1 MTGGDELSWKTLG
14 RIVQQW
20 TGDPAELTEV
30 IPLSGGS
37 VNNTLLLVTG
47 DYRKAVLKITPHR
60 VDRELINEA
69 HQLEMLRRLELPVP
83 RVYLSHPGS
92 LEDPNTYLL
101 LEYIP
106 GITLSE
112 AKKSLPESE
121 YESLQHQLAEQV
133 LRLHEH
139 TRSTYGKVD
148 ASDDHQETSWTNF
161 YRSLHDQS
169 VQNLQQIDT
178 IPIKVRRKIEKLHSR
193 LDQYL
198 CHSDRPRLCH
208 GDLWGKNVMVQS
220 DRSGKWRIAALLDP
234 HLRYA
239 HFESELAYLDLFQT
253 SSKIFKRDYQAGH
266 RLEEDYHQV
275 RKPIYQ
281 LYPMIHHVQHFGK
294 QYISPL
300 LQVAER
306 ACSVI

>member
-1 MTGGDELSWKTLG
+1 MTGGDDLSWKTLG

-37 VNNTLLLVTG
+37 INNTLLLVTG
-47 DYRKAVLKITPHR
+47 DHRKAVLKITPHR
-60 VDRELINEA
+60 VDRELVNEA
-69 HQLEMLRRLELPVP
+69 HQLNLLRELGLPVP

-92 LEDPNTYLL
+92 LEDPNTYIL
-101 LEYIP
+101 LEHVQ

-112 AKKSLPESE
+112 AKKTLPEAD
-121 YESLQHQLAEQV
+121 YESLQHQLAEWV
-133 LRLHEH
+133 LRLHDH
-139 TRSTYGKVD
+139 TRATYGKVD
-148 ASDDHQETSWTNF
+148 ASGDHQDISWTHF

-169 VQNLQQIDT
+169 VQNLQQVDAV
-178 IPIKVRRKIEKLHSR
+178 PIKVRRKIEKLHSR

-198 CHSDRPRLCH
+198 AHSDRPRLCH
-208 GDLWGKNVMVQS
+208 GDLWGKNVMVRR
-220 DRSGKWRIAALLDP
+220 DESGRWYIAALLDP
-234 HLRYA
+234 NLRYA

-253 SSKIFKRDYQAGH
+253 STKVFKRDYQAGH
-266 RLEEDYHQV
+266 KLEEDYHQV

-300 LQVAER
+300 LQVADR